1 MNNADSKAAR
11 AGLGMV
17 LILGTLASFGPLS
30 LDMYL
35 PALPEVAA
43 DLHTTASLAQLSL
56 TFCLLGLAVGQIV
69 VGPLSDMIGRRKPL
83 ILSLLL
89 YTLSSLLC
97 AFSPSVSFLI
107 VMRFIQG
114 FTGAAGIVIARAS
127 ARDMYSGKELTA
139 FFSLLMLVNG
149 AAPILAPITG
159 GFILQF
165 AGWKIVFIVLAVIGC
180 IISAAVLTALP
191 ESLPPEKRTS
201 GGLRETLMTFRGLL
215 GDRMFMGFALS
226 QAFVMIGMFAYIAG
240 SPFVLQNIYGVSA
253 QMFSLLFAVNGAGI
267 ICATQIT
274 GRMAKTHDERKL
286 FVSGLLIAV
295 IGSIA
300 LLLSLAFGLGLTAVC
315 ISLFIIVSSV
325 GIVTTTGFSLAMQ
338 KQEKGAGSAAALL
351 GLLPFIGVRLPLPLS
366 VLPEK
371 KMPGRWLSAFSVL
384 SSVPFYPMCCRPNGK
399 QSKARRFKRRAF
411 FLSGSAF
418 FRRSRLTLQAFFDTE
433 VIIRVTDDH
442 QRDAAVQT
450 DTLVGNK
457 DETD

>member
-1 MNNADSKAAR
+1 MNKGHSKAAR
-11 AGLGMV
+11 ASLGMV

-35 PALPEVAA
+35 PALPEVAE

-56 TFCLLGLAVGQIV
+56 TFCLLGLAVGQII
-69 VGPLSDMIGRRKPL
+69 VGPLSDMKGRRKPL
-83 ILSLLL
+83 IISLML

-159 GFILQF
+159 GFVLQF
-165 AGWKIVFIVLAVIGC
+165 ASWKTVFIVLAIIG
-180 IISAAVLTALP
+180 ILIFISVLAALP
-191 ESLPPEKRTS
+191 ESLPLEKRTK
-201 GGLRETLMTFRGLL
+201 GGLQETLTTFRRLL

-226 QAFVMIGMFAYIAG
+226 QAFVLTGMFAYIAG

-267 ICATQIT
+267 IAASQIT
-274 GRMAKTHDERKL
+274 GRLAKKLDERKL
-286 FVSGLLIAV
+286 FAAGLIIAI

-315 ISLFIIVSSV
+315 ISLFIIVSCV
-325 GIVTTTGFSLAMQ
+325 GIVTTTGFALAMQ

-351 GLLPFIGVRLPLPLS
+351 GLLPFIGGALAAPLVGAAGEENAWPMAASIFGFNLI
-366 VLPEK
+366 
-371 KMPGRWLSAFSVL
+371 AVL
-384 SSVPFYPMCCRPNGK
+384 SYILLV
-399 QSKARRFKRRAF
+399 KRK
-411 FLSGSAF
+411 
-418 FRRSRLTLQAFFDTE
+418 T
-433 VIIRVTDDH
+433 
-442 QRDAAVQT
+442 
-450 DTLVGNK
+450 K
-457 DETD
+457 

>member
-1 MNNADSKAAR
+1 MNKGHSKSAR
-11 AGLGMV
+11 ASLGMV

-43 DLHTTASLAQLSL
+43 DLQTTTSLAQLSL
-56 TFCLLGLAVGQIV
+56 TFCLLGLAIGQII
-69 VGPLSDMIGRRKPL
+69 VGPLSDMKGRRKPL
-83 ILSLLL
+83 LISLVL

-159 GFILQF
+159 GFVLQF
-165 AGWKIVFIVLAVIGC
+165 ASWKTVFIVLAVIGC
-180 IISAAVLTALP
+180 LIFISVLAALP
-191 ESLPPEKRTS
+191 ESLPLEKRTK
-201 GGLRETLMTFRGLL
+201 GGLQETLTTFRRLL

-226 QAFVMIGMFAYIAG
+226 QAFVLTGMFAYIAG

-253 QMFSLLFAVNGAGI
+253 QMFSLLFAINGAGI
-267 ICATQIT
+267 IAASQIT
-274 GRMAKTHDERKL
+274 GRLAKKRDERRL
-286 FVSGLLIAV
+286 FVAGLIIAI

-315 ISLFIIVSSV
+315 ISLFIIVSCV
-325 GIVTTTGFSLAMQ
+325 GIVTTTGFALAMQ

-351 GLLPFIGVRLPLPLS
+351 GLLPFIGGAL
-366 VLPEK
+366 
-371 KMPGRWLSAFSVL
+371 
-384 SSVPFYPMCCRPNGK
+384 
-399 QSKARRFKRRAF
+399 
-411 FLSGSAF
+411 
-418 FRRSRLTLQAFFDTE
+418 
-433 VIIRVTDDH
+433 
-442 QRDAAVQT
+442 AAP
-450 DTLVGNK
+450 LVGAAGEENAWPMAASIFGFNLFAILSYILLVK
-457 DETD
+457 RKTK

>member
-1 MNNADSKAAR
+1 MNKGHSKAVR
-11 AGLGMV
+11 ASLGMV

-35 PALPEVAA
+35 PALPEVAE

-56 TFCLLGLAVGQIV
+56 TFCLLGLAVGQII
-69 VGPLSDMIGRRKPL
+69 VGPLSDMKGRRKPL
-83 ILSLLL
+83 IISLML

-159 GFILQF
+159 GFVLQF
-165 AGWKIVFIVLAVIGC
+165 ASWKTVFIVLAIIG
-180 IISAAVLTALP
+180 ILIFISVLAALP
-191 ESLPPEKRTS
+191 ESLPLEKRTK
-201 GGLRETLMTFRGLL
+201 GGLQETLTTFRRLL

-226 QAFVMIGMFAYIAG
+226 QAFVLTGMFAYIAG

-267 ICATQIT
+267 IAASQIT
-274 GRMAKTHDERKL
+274 GRLAKKLDERKL
-286 FVSGLLIAV
+286 FAAGLIIAI

-315 ISLFIIVSSV
+315 ISLFIIVSCV
-325 GIVTTTGFSLAMQ
+325 GIVTTTGFALAMQ

-351 GLLPFIGVRLPLPLS
+351 GLLPFIGGALAAPLVGAAGEENAWPMAASIFGFNLI
-366 VLPEK
+366 
-371 KMPGRWLSAFSVL
+371 AVL
-384 SSVPFYPMCCRPNGK
+384 SYILLV
-399 QSKARRFKRRAF
+399 KRK
-411 FLSGSAF
+411 
-418 FRRSRLTLQAFFDTE
+418 T
-433 VIIRVTDDH
+433 
-442 QRDAAVQT
+442 
-450 DTLVGNK
+450 K
-457 DETD
+457 

>member
-1 MNNADSKAAR
+1 MNKGHSKSAR
-11 AGLGMV
+11 ASLGMV

-56 TFCLLGLAVGQIV
+56 TFCLLGLAIGQII
-69 VGPLSDMIGRRKPL
+69 VGPLSDMKGRRKPL
-83 ILSLLL
+83 IISLVL

-159 GFILQF
+159 GFVLQF
-165 AGWKIVFIVLAVIGC
+165 ASWKTVFIVLAVIGC
-180 IISAAVLTALP
+180 LIFMSVLAALP
-191 ESLPPEKRTS
+191 ESLPLEKRTK
-201 GGLRETLMTFRGLL
+201 GGLQETLTTFRRLL

-226 QAFVMIGMFAYIAG
+226 QAFVLTGMFAYIAG

-253 QMFSLLFAVNGAGI
+253 QMFSLLFAINGAGI
-267 ICATQIT
+267 IAASQIT
-274 GRMAKTHDERKL
+274 GRLAKKRDERRL
-286 FVSGLLIAV
+286 FVAGLIIAI

-315 ISLFIIVSSV
+315 ISLFIIVSCV
-325 GIVTTTGFSLAMQ
+325 GIVTTTGFALAMQ

-351 GLLPFIGVRLPLPLS
+351 GLLPFIGGALAAPLVGAAGEENAWPMAASIFGFNLF
-366 VLPEK
+366 
-371 KMPGRWLSAFSVL
+371 AVL
-384 SSVPFYPMCCRPNGK
+384 SYILLV
-399 QSKARRFKRRAF
+399 KRK
-411 FLSGSAF
+411 
-418 FRRSRLTLQAFFDTE
+418 T
-433 VIIRVTDDH
+433 
-442 QRDAAVQT
+442 
-450 DTLVGNK
+450 K
-457 DETD
+457 

>member
-1 MNNADSKAAR
+1 M
-11 AGLGMV
+11 
-17 LILGTLASFGPLS
+17 
-30 LDMYL
+30 
-35 PALPEVAA
+35 
-43 DLHTTASLAQLSL
+43 
-56 TFCLLGLAVGQIV
+56 
-69 VGPLSDMIGRRKPL
+69 
-83 ILSLLL
+83 
-89 YTLSSLLC
+89 
-97 AFSPSVSFLI
+97 
-107 VMRFIQG
+107 
-114 FTGAAGIVIARAS
+114 
-127 ARDMYSGKELTA
+127 
-139 FFSLLMLVNG
+139 
-149 AAPILAPITG
+149 
-159 GFILQF
+159 
-165 AGWKIVFIVLAVIGC
+165 LAVIGC

-226 QAFVMIGMFAYIAG
+226 QAFVMTGMFAYIAG

-351 GLLPFIGVRLPLPLS
+351 GLLPFIGGAVAA
-366 VLPEK
+366 
-371 KMPGRWLSAFSVL
+371 PGRYCRRGKCLADGRQHFRFSVL
-384 SSVPFYPMCCRPNGK
+384 CRSILCAVGQTKNKVKPAAFCGGLFLI
-399 QSKARRFKRRAF
+399 RRRLFPKKPAHA
-411 FLSGSAF
+411 SGVF
-418 FRRSRLTLQAFFDTE
+418 
-433 VIIRVTDDH
+433 
-442 QRDAAVQT
+442 
-450 DTLVGNK
+450 
-457 DETD
+457 

>member
-107 VMRFIQG
+107 VMRFI
-114 FTGAAGIVIARAS
+114 
-127 ARDMYSGKELTA
+127 
-139 FFSLLMLVNG
+139 
-149 AAPILAPITG
+149 
-159 GFILQF
+159 LQF

-226 QAFVMIGMFAYIAG
+226 QAFVMTGMFAYIAG

-351 GLLPFIGVRLPLPLS
+351 GLLPFIGGAAAAPLVGIAGEENAWPMAVSIFGFEFCAVLS
-366 VLPEK
+366 YV
-371 KMPGRWLSAFSVL
+371 LSA
-384 SSVPFYPMCCRPNGK
+384 
-399 QSKARRFKRRAF
+399 KRK
-411 FLSGSAF
+411 
-418 FRRSRLTLQAFFDTE
+418 T
-433 VIIRVTDDH
+433 
-442 QRDAAVQT
+442 
-450 DTLVGNK
+450 K
-457 DETD
+457 